1 MPAVLNEL
9 ELALFNRSTDD
20 GVSTLV
26 DDEVPETLT
35 YYSLLLV
42 YLTTH
47 ELHTSESNDVVPLRL
62 VLVQVL

>member
-1 MPAVLNEL
+1 M
-9 ELALFNRSTDD
+9 
-20 GVSTLV
+20 

-47 ELHTSESNDVVPLRL
+47 ELHASESNDVVPLRL
-62 VLVQVL
+62 VLVQVLKLDWLSFFDGFAQVY